1 MIRGF
6 AFDLDETLVDCE
18 HQHRAA
24 TRAMLEALGH
34 APDAVRD
41 VFHDTVGVNTIGL
54 VERYRAAVG
63 ARQSVDEMLTLRH
76 AAYLAA
82 LDDEPAVPMPGA
94 RALLEACRAEG
105 PIALVTNGYRD
116 DAIESLRSAGLL
128 PFFSTLVTAGDVLEA
143 KPRPEPYLV
152 ACARLGLPSSDV
164 LAFEDS
170 ARGVT
175 SAVDAGCRVVAVPN
189 PRSTTPTAVARAD
202 VVLSSLEE
210 AVPLD
215 ALVARL
221 R

>member
-18 HQHRAA
+18 DQHRRA

-34 APDAVRD
+34 APDAVED
-41 VFHDTVGVNTIGL
+41 VFHDTVGVSTIGL
-54 VERYRAAVG
+54 VERYREHLG
-63 ARQSVDEMLTLRH
+63 APQSVDEMLTLRH

-82 LDDEPAVPMPGA
+82 LDEEPAAPMPGA
-94 RALLEACRAEG
+94 RALLEACAAAG

-128 PFFSTLVTAGDVLEA
+128 PFFSSLVTADDVLEP
-143 KPRPEPYLV
+143 KPHPEPYKL
-152 ACARLGLPSSDV
+152 ACARLGMPPPDV

-170 ARGVT
+170 ARGVA
-175 SAVDAGCRVVAVPN
+175 SAVEAGCRVVAVPH
-189 PRSTTPTAVARAD
+189 PRSTKPDAVALAD
-202 VVLSSLEE
+202 VVLTTLDE
-210 AVPLD
+210 ALPLT
-215 ALVARL
+215 ALLARL